1 MIRDFAFFIQPLP
14 REAEDFLRGDTHFKH
29 VPLLTYLTYLS
40 PKAYYLVGS
49 TEGLKLASEP

>member
-1 MIRDFAFFIQPLP
+1 MIRDFAFSIQPLP

-29 VPLLTYLTYLS
+29 VPLLTYLICLS

-49 TEGLKLASEP
+49 TEGLESPTEP